1 LKQKNKELE
10 RENKNMKTSLSEN
23 KRRIEMYTKL
33 KDIQRNS
40 FDTNTFSNF
49 ETFLSNLKQL
59 RRADLNILNLKED
72 YNNNESA

>member
-1 LKQKNKELE
+1 
-10 RENKNMKTSLSEN
+10 MKTSLSEN
-23 KRRIEMYTKL
+23 KRRVEMYTKL
-33 KDIQRNS
+33 KDIQRNA

>member
-1 LKQKNKELE
+1 
-10 RENKNMKTSLSEN
+10 MKTSLSEN

-59 RRADLNILNLKED
+59 RRADLNILSLKED